1 MVKTDDNLTGYI
13 DDFFNN
19 IELYDD
25 VHNDCDYKETL
36 KTYIDMFLADQT
48 KAAAYKIYETFF
60 DIYRIVEEDKSK
72 HQLNRT
78 DNSNTLLK
86 LVGIMKKYEENTG
99 DLIDKQRDHF
109 IHSVNVFLLGLSIYS
124 QNEKY
129 QKFFKDYV
137 KNSHYTKYY
146 RFKNGE
152 VTNEEFLYR
161 WGIASLFHDIGYPV
175 EIIGQQMR
183 TYIKNSVQ
191 SIDKSYNVNPSIDF
205 KDFNDFNTIVKQKSD
220 FADKFRE
227 NYPHAKFLN
236 MFKPTDIMACKIYDD
251 FKGEIDLRTLT
262 RHLDNFVHTMSE
274 NGFIDHG
281 FFSSIL
287 VLNSYGYLIQNYK
300 TTYSFFFYPI
310 VDSAS
315 AILLHN
321 YYRRTL
327 QEEPFNL
334 GRMSAEKSP
343 IAFML
348 ILCDE
353 LQEWNRQ
360 PWGLKDQLKTHVDDM
375 IADITPDSLYIKYIV
390 KTGMG
395 NEFLK
400 EKKELIETLLDIPS
414 IFENEIDLKTNI
426 EEDNLGGMKEIIYN
440 EIETTDPLLRIT
452 SRLPRYLYEF
462 YSKNNKNAKDIPF
475 SELPVQERYSNIRQA
490 NSISKNLKIIGC
502 EMALRDDETRK
513 EYTISPA
520 EIEDLAMFEHKD
532 WCCEKTTAGWTQGS
546 PRDNTNLI
554 HPSIVSW
561 KKLDKDSK
569 DYNIKTMEN
578 IPTFL
583 ESLGLKIVV
592 NDTRLLALGL
602 HEYYNEVYDMTGEN
616 PFDGLSPDDKYFNY
630 VQSGLIIKALNQRGY
645 EVVLQNGEGEAISEF
660 NEDEIVPL
668 AIIEHNNW
676 CDYKTELGW
685 KYDPEKSN
693 ENKTNPNLQEW
704 EKVSEDTRQFNIDT
718 IKNLPRICSYGGVG
732 LKIIKA

>member
-13 DDFFNN
+13 DDFYNN

-25 VHNDCDYKETL
+25 VHNDCDYRETL

-60 DIYRIVEEDKSK
+60 DIYRIVDEDKSK

-146 RFKNGE
+146 RFENGE

-236 MFKPTDIMACKIYDD
+236 MFKPTDIMACKIYED
-251 FKGEIDLRTLT
+251 FKSEIDLRTLT

-300 TTYSFFFYPI
+300 TTYSFFW
-310 VDSAS
+310 
-315 AILLHN
+315 L
-321 YYRRTL
+321 
-327 QEEPFNL
+327 
-334 GRMSAEKSP
+334 
-343 IAFML
+343 
-348 ILCDE
+348 
-353 LQEWNRQ
+353 
-360 PWGLKDQLKTHVDDM
+360 
-375 IADITPDSLYIKYIV
+375 
-390 KTGMG
+390 
-395 NEFLK
+395 
-400 EKKELIETLLDIPS
+400 
-414 IFENEIDLKTNI
+414 
-426 EEDNLGGMKEIIYN
+426 
-440 EIETTDPLLRIT
+440 T
-452 SRLPRYLYEF
+452 SF
-462 YSKNNKNAKDIPF
+462 
-475 SELPVQERYSNIRQA
+475 
-490 NSISKNLKIIGC
+490 
-502 EMALRDDETRK
+502 
-513 EYTISPA
+513 
-520 EIEDLAMFEHKD
+520 
-532 WCCEKTTAGWTQGS
+532 QG
-546 PRDNTNLI
+546 
-554 HPSIVSW
+554 
-561 KKLDKDSK
+561 
-569 DYNIKTMEN
+569 
-578 IPTFL
+578 
-583 ESLGLKIVV
+583 
-592 NDTRLLALGL
+592 
-602 HEYYNEVYDMTGEN
+602 
-616 PFDGLSPDDKYFNY
+616 
-630 VQSGLIIKALNQRGY
+630 
-645 EVVLQNGEGEAISEF
+645 
-660 NEDEIVPL
+660 
-668 AIIEHNNW
+668 
-676 CDYKTELGW
+676 
-685 KYDPEKSN
+685 
-693 ENKTNPNLQEW
+693 
-704 EKVSEDTRQFNIDT
+704 
-718 IKNLPRICSYGGVG
+718 
-732 LKIIKA
+732 